1 VSSERAANRWSRQQ
15 LLDEWTE
22 GKVRT
27 SVVRNLVNF
36 SAFVDLGSVDGLIHI
51 SELDWRHVEHPSDV
65 LSMNDEVEIYML

>member
-65 LSMNDEVEIYML
+65 LSMNDEVDIYMF